1 MEVDVIIC
9 ECEIYMLIEKGKYR
23 ILNLVGWRFIVDID
37 WNKINFEGRIKFR
50 VDLYVKNFLLF
61 NVVVSR

>member
-1 MEVDVIIC
+1 MEVNVIIC
-9 ECEIYMLIEKGKYR
+9 ECEIYMLIEEGKYR
-23 ILNLVGWRFIVDID
+23 ILNLVGRIFIVDID

-50 VDLYVKNFLLF
+50 VDLYVKKFLLF